1 IDACPNA
8 QYSAL
13 AHRGGAA
20 WRTQLASDLGD
31 TAGIREL
38 LDDHDD
44 AALHRLLTNLGGHD
58 LDVVRTAFHE
68 APDDR
73 PTCFIAYTIKGFG
86 LPFAGHKD
94 NHAGLMNREQMEL
107 FRAAMA
113 IPDGAEWD
121 RFAGLDIAVA
131 ELEAFLAAVP
141 FNAAGKRRYATPAI
155 PVPDRLPIPRGA
167 RMSTQEGFGRVLND
181 LAAGDSALAA
191 RIVTTSPDVTASTNL
206 GGWVNRRGLFDRTER
221 QD

>member
-73 PTCFIAYTIKGFG
+73 PTCFIAYTIKGYG

-94 NHAGLMNREQMEL
+94 NHAGLMNPQQL
-107 FRAAMA
+107 ALLQASMA
-113 IPDGAEWD
+113 VPEGAEWEP
-121 RFAGLDIAVA
+121 FAGLDRPA
-131 ELEAFLAAVP
+131 EELADFLARVP
-141 FNAAGKRRYATPAI
+141 LAAAERRRYETP
-155 PVPDRLPIPRGA
+155 V
-167 RMSTQEGFGRVLND
+167 
-181 LAAGDSALAA
+181 
-191 RIVTTSPDVTASTNL
+191 
-206 GGWVNRRGLFDRTER
+206 
-221 QD
+221 